1 MWPGDWLDTMH
12 RCAGMNTPQGIN
24 ISVCSM
30 KYRSFSVADL
40 RHPEMKEE
48 DVLHSRM
55 TELSGFQKVGFFV
68 GVKVGAM
75 AQSSL

>member
-1 MWPGDWLDTMH
+1 
-12 RCAGMNTPQGIN
+12 
-24 ISVCSM
+24 M